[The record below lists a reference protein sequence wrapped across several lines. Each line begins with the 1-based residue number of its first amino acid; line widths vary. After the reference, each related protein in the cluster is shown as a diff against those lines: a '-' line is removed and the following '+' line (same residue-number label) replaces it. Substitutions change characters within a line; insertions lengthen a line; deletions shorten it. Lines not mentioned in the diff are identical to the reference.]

1 MLADLRPHLAIKSPV
16 LELDTQL
23 RDAAI
28 DEAII
33 QLDALDGVA
42 LACLPVA
49 AVEVQGSAPRD
60 GAKFGVIVGERLRD
74 VTRAIPGTIA
84 RRLVVGCHRQRLF
97 KDCGSKHLPKRW
109 WIPLSRLP
117 SGARSRRSRSS
128 RQSCGPSR

>member
-1 MLADLRPHLAIKSPV
+1 MPADPRPHLAIKSPAF
-16 LELDTQL
+16 ELDTQL

-28 DEAII
+28 DEAIV

-60 GAKFGVIVGERLRD
+60 GAKFGVVVGESLRD

-84 RRLVVGCHRQRLF
+84 RRLVVGCHRHRLF
-97 KDCGSKHLPKRW
+97 KDCGSRHLRRRW
-109 WIPLSRLP
+109 SKP
-117 SGARSRRSRSS
+117 
-128 RQSCGPSR
+128 